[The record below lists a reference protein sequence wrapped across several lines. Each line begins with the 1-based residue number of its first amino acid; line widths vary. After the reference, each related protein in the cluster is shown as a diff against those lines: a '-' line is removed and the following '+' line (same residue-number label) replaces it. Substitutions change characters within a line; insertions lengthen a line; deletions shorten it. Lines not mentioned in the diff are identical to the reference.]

1 MYMSASS
8 SGRLTGRVALVTG
21 AGRGIGAAVARAFAA
36 EGASVVVS
44 DAGVAVDGSGT
55 DAGPAATVVE
65 EIERAGGIAL
75 SDTTN
80 VTDYDGCAAM
90 IERAV
95 STYGGLDILVNA
107 AGILRDRMIFNLN
120 EDDWDVVIDVHLKGT
135 YNTTRHA
142 ASYWRA
148 HKDEGDYRL
157 VNFTSG
163 SGLFGAPTQPNYAA
177 AKMGIVGLTLSCAN
191 SLSRYGVRCNA
202 VAPVAGTR
210 MTMSQRP
217 EVYEADIMSPEN
229 VAPAVVYLASSESG
243 WLNGRIIWSGGGR
256 IGLVSN
262 PAIERE
268 VVRNGVWSNEDVFA
282 EFENT
287 FRPAVEN
294 RSPFG
299 G

>member
-75 SDTTN
+75 SDATN
-80 VTDYDGCAAM
+80 VTDYDGCATM
-90 IERAV
+90 IERTV

-177 AKMGIVGLTLSCAN
+177 AKMGIVGLTLWGPLQRRRAGC
-191 SLSRYGVRCNA
+191 RNA
-202 VAPVAGTR
+202 DDDEPTARGLRGRHHVAGKR
-210 MTMSQRP
+210 RAGCRLPRQFGVGLAQRP
-217 EVYEADIMSPEN
+217 DHLV
-229 VAPAVVYLASSESG
+229 
-243 WLNGRIIWSGGGR
+243 GRR
-256 IGLVSN
+256 KN
-262 PAIERE
+262 RA
-268 VVRNGVWSNEDVFA
+268 GVEPCDR
-282 EFENT
+282 T
-287 FRPAVEN
+287 
-294 RSPFG
+294 RSCPQRRLEQ
-299 G
+299 